1 MRSRST
7 TTRAALATAAALLA
21 SGLAACSSSPPQSPT
36 LAQSVSACRHRPAKV
51 SLVQPP
57 RASGPPGTILWSTLI
72 NRCQGAP
79 AYQLWGEDSITSEQE
94 STLVPG
100 GPLVVVQDGTV
111 TAYGIATGGRLWQ
124 RTLMPATEHPQV
136 SQLQASPS
144 LTLVSVTADHNRGVL
159 AFIDTATGQLVGQSG
174 RGRPGRGPSGDPFL
188 VGSHV
193 VVSNDKTRLQGYDPA
208 TGRTLWTATV
218 PDAPPD
224 NGVLTDGSTIYLN
237 SVTPSANDATIQGK
251 LLRLNAAT
259 GRMLTPLRLP
269 RRVNVDA
276 DTVNGNGYGQGRLL
290 LDVIGGASG
299 TGGLSYSNTIAIDT
313 ATGRTA
319 WIASGLVNAATAGL
333 FSREPSGGKVTAV
346 DPATGKNAWTA
357 AAQDLGD
364 LAGPDPFLALP
375 ATMVATGHTDSPVNG
390 AIIGLSPGSAAKQN
404 WASPP
409 LPDPLLAGFSQHVV
423 YVTTCQPWHPR
434 TENLCADQQLL
445 AVAA

>member
-1 MRSRST
+1 
-7 TTRAALATAAALLA
+7 
-21 SGLAACSSSPPQSPT
+21 
-36 LAQSVSACRHRPAKV
+36 
-51 SLVQPP
+51 
-57 RASGPPGTILWSTLI
+57 LWSRLI

-79 AYQLWGEDSITSEQE
+79 AYQLWGENSIATEQE
-94 STLVPG
+94 SALVPG
-100 GPLVVVQDGTV
+100 GPLVVVQDGMV
-111 TAYGIATGGRLWQ
+111 SAYGVATGGRLWQ
-124 RTLMPATEHPQV
+124 RALMPATEQPQV

-144 LTLVSVTADHNRGVL
+144 LTLVSLNADHNRGVL

-174 RGRPGRGPSGDPFL
+174 RGQSGRGQSGRGQSGRGQSGRDQPGHGPSGDPFL

-218 PDAPPD
+218 PDAPQYD
-224 NGVLTDGSTIYLN
+224 GVLTDGSTIYLN
-237 SVTPSANDATIQGK
+237 SVVPSAKDSTIQGK
-251 LLRLNAAT
+251 LLRLDAAT
-259 GRMLTPLRLP
+259 GRMLPPLRLP

-319 WIASGLVNAATAGL
+319 WIANGLVNAATAGL
-333 FSREPSGGKVTAV
+333 FSREPSGGQVTAV
-346 DPATGKNAWTA
+346 DPATGKNVWTA
-357 AAQDLGD
+357 SAQDLGD
-364 LAGPDPFLALP
+364 LAGPNPFLALP
-375 ATMVATGHTDSPVNG
+375 ATMVATGHTDSPANG
-390 AIIGLSPGSAAKQN
+390 AIIGLSPGSAAKQD
-404 WASPP
+404 WASPA
-409 LPDPLLAGFSQHVV
+409 LPAPLLAGFSQNVV
-423 YVTTCQPWHPR
+423 YVTTCLPWHVS